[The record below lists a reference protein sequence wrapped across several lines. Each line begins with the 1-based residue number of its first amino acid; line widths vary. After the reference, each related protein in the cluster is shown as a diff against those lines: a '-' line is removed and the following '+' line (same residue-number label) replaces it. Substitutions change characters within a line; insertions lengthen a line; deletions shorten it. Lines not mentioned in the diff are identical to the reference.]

1 MSTLPT
7 VVYRT
12 DTFPGL
18 GFLLKKSFFD
28 SSMNYHMDECCMNR
42 SVIIGLV
49 SIAFVVVAFVIIVVV
64 IIAFVVVVV
73 ADRQIAHKSHFM

>member
-12 DTFPGL
+12 ESFPGL

-28 SSMNYHMDECCMNR
+28 LSMKHHMNECCMNR
-42 SVIIGLV
+42 SV
-49 SIAFVVVAFVIIVVV
+49 VVD
-64 IIAFVVVVV
+64 VVVV
-73 ADRQIAHKSHFM
+73 AAVAVVVVAVGIPQQQPHRHSGLATLPSAGAIP

>member
-12 DTFPGL
+12 ESFPGL

-28 SSMNYHMDECCMNR
+28 SSMKHRMNECCMNR
-42 SVIIGLV
+42 SVV
-49 SIAFVVVAFVIIVVV
+49 DVV
-64 IIAFVVVVV
+64 IAVTA
-73 ADRQIAHKSHFM
+73 ADTFH